1 MLKLVHTSI
10 KGEFFKKERVRAMQ
24 IRKIYKNVNPGLL
37 FDEVKGFA
45 TKQGVS
51 IGEETIQ
58 SYSLPTDSSSSIR
71 RGTIIFHGKGK
82 TGETE
87 TEYLRAHIEGSET
100 GETKLI
106 LDINTELFPKDKVTA
121 LQNDLD
127 FIFSSYEIK
136 SLHKGG

>member
-1 MLKLVHTSI
+1 
-10 KGEFFKKERVRAMQ
+10 MQ

-37 FDEVKGFA
+37 YDEVKDFA

-51 IGEETIQ
+51 LGEATIQ
-58 SYSLPTDSSSSIR
+58 TYSLPTDSSSSIR
-71 RGTIIFHGKGK
+71 RGTIIFIGK
-82 TGETE
+82 TEETE
-87 TEYLRAHIEGSET
+87 TEYFRAHIEGSET

-121 LQNDLD
+121 LQDDLD

-136 SLHKGG
+136 SPHKGG